1 MPAVDTLLSTKK
13 PVFHSSKARASA
25 VKLFGG
31 FSLIRK
37 GLADV

>member
-1 MPAVDTLLSTKK
+1 MPAVDTLHSTKK
-13 PVFHSSKARASA
+13 PVFNYFKARTSA
-25 VKLFGG
+25 VKLFGE